1 MAMSKLMHRS
11 AYETIEELE
20 RELQQSYT
28 SFQTV
33 LTSSYH
39 LSHSPATTPQHLQA
53 ILYAILT
60 SPNLSS
66 SSSYLTRLTAV
77 TASTSDGYTPFVC
90 LLVRLVNEFYP
101 KLLEWPRSQILW
113 LLRQLIELDA
123 GDVESLCL
131 SLLRQVSGGDLSSG
145 NVWLAEQLLDIL
157 QANVLWLDEKP
168 SLFTMALYTYLR
180 LLPDHTMATSKVEG
194 LTELRQKETTFC
206 VRLLREKF
214 HDCILIGRDLIRLLQ
229 DVSLIPE
236 FECIWQDLL
245 SNPAAFRDPGFGDI
259 AQLYVVRTPT
269 RYLLS
274 RITPD
279 METQIRFM
287 LTSVRMG
294 SQRRNQTWFAQRYL
308 STPESETLVCDLI
321 RFICCVHH
329 PTNQILQSDIV
340 PRWAIVGWLLKC
352 CKSNHVEANAKLA
365 LFYDW
370 LFFMSKVDNIMNI
383 EPAIL
388 LMVHSIPKY
397 VNMTHSLLEF
407 LFLLIDH
414 YDPVHRDLIQ
424 KGVTSSIDILVGKGV
439 VRSLEP
445 LSACNLVASWLREK
459 LHVYFPLYC
468 KPDMS
473 EEAGKHAKP
482 ELLQP
487 DGALGMKTLASGGY
501 VPGSMSA
508 PASGSALAHSL
519 ETSGHSLEESR
530 LLNSGAET
538 VSRKRR
544 RPGATERLAKEMEAN
559 FDELAVAVA
568 QSEEVSLGVLERLL
582 TSFLSVYDQMN
593 SEKLAKVE
601 KTASVLDSGLD
612 MLSPSTNHSQEVF
625 SSSSL
630 GVYKFASQVVNILKK
645 GGYQMFSPLANLPSE
660 KLKLEENMSLTSTC
674 LRLYVRNSHPQL
686 CQLLVAWHREGLAVG
701 PRLLC
706 YVSRSA
712 FGWPK
717 TGHQSN
723 LPKHVGNSVLKLQS
737 RDFVSRTAV
746 ANAFKAY
753 ENFLK
758 QTCSGSSTAFPPH
771 SSGDTNDSPNHKL
784 MEVIEEGGGAVTT
797 VGKSNNSG
805 LEADSL
811 DAGLVTHLETC
822 LVWNTQRLLQVL
834 PSVFRYLPHL
844 ATGKEYLVQLLV
856 TTVDPVELSNFE
868 FWLTLGELAV
878 MGNQS
883 DALTRLTKASLS
895 WEFMEQQY
903 FWRLMVAELQAG
915 SPSTVLQVVKI
926 CLGVVNPLVNLDALS
941 GLISLLRS
949 QAPTGPLLNTVLSL
963 SPKFGR
969 FVAVVLAGW
978 MASHYSLLLSCLRQL
993 GLSGELKDSHNKKG
1007 EAFSDTKSGLQRS
1020 EKISSS
1026 TLVALLDAFEDSEN
1040 GRSNTDEKPANSRC
1054 VGEVRHA
1061 LLKLAGLGG
1070 YDEPVGM
1077 AQNHTETV
1085 VGENS

>member
-1 MAMSKLMHRS
+1 MSWACILKVITWSLKVVSTSMAMSKLMHRS

-39 LSHSPATTPQHLQA
+39 LSHSPATTPQLLQA

-66 SSSYLTRLTAV
+66 SASYLTRLTAV
-77 TASTSDGYTPFVC
+77 TASTSDGYAPFVS
-90 LLVRLVNEFYP
+90 LLRRLVNEFYP

-123 GDVESLCL
+123 VDVEPLCL
-131 SLLRQVSGGDLSSG
+131 LLLRQVSGGDLSSG

-157 QANVLWLDEKP
+157 QTNVLWLDEKP

-287 LTSVRMG
+287 LTHVRMG

-473 EEAGKHAKP
+473 EEAGEHAKP

-508 PASGSALAHSL
+508 PASG
-519 ETSGHSLEESR
+519 
-530 LLNSGAET
+530 
-538 VSRKRR
+538 K
-544 RPGATERLAKEMEAN
+544 RLAIEMEAN

-568 QSEEVSLGVLERLL
+568 QSEEVSLSVLERLL

-645 GGYQMFSPLANLPSE
+645 GGYEMFSPLTNLPSE

-723 LPKHVGNSVLKLQS
+723 SPKHVGNSVLKLQS
-737 RDFVSRTAV
+737 RDFVSQTAV

-771 SSGDTNDSPNHKL
+771 SSGDTNDTPNHKL
-784 MEVIEEGGGAVTT
+784 MEVTEEGGGAVTT

-844 ATGKEYLVQLLV
+844 ATGKEYIVQLLV

-1020 EKISSS
+1020 EKIRSS

-1040 GRSNTDEKPANSRC
+1040 GRNNTDEKPVNSRC

>member
-39 LSHSPATTPQHLQA
+39 LSHSPATTPQLLQA

-60 SPNLSS
+60 SPNPSS

-77 TASTSDGYTPFVC
+77 TASTSDGYAPFVD
-90 LLVRLVNEFYP
+90 LLYRLVNEFYP

-113 LLRQLIELDA
+113 LLRQLIKLDA
-123 GDVESLCL
+123 VDVEPLCL

-145 NVWLAEQLLDIL
+145 NVWLAEELLDIL
-157 QANVLWLDEKP
+157 QTNVLWLDEKP

-206 VRLLREKF
+206 VHLLREKF

-236 FECIWQDLL
+236 FECIWRDLL

-259 AQLYVVRTPT
+259 AQLYAVRTPT
-269 RYLLS
+269 RYLTC

-279 METQIRFM
+279 MEAQIRFM

-508 PASGSALAHSL
+508 RASGSALAHSL

-544 RPGATERLAKEMEAN
+544 RPG
-559 FDELAVAVA
+559 
-568 QSEEVSLGVLERLL
+568 
-582 TSFLSVYDQMN
+582 
-593 SEKLAKVE
+593 
-601 KTASVLDSGLD
+601 
-612 MLSPSTNHSQEVF
+612 
-625 SSSSL
+625 
-630 GVYKFASQVVNILKK
+630 
-645 GGYQMFSPLANLPSE
+645 
-660 KLKLEENMSLTSTC
+660 
-674 LRLYVRNSHPQL
+674 
-686 CQLLVAWHREGLAVG
+686 
-701 PRLLC
+701 
-706 YVSRSA
+706 
-712 FGWPK
+712 
-717 TGHQSN
+717 
-723 LPKHVGNSVLKLQS
+723 
-737 RDFVSRTAV
+737 
-746 ANAFKAY
+746 
-753 ENFLK
+753 
-758 QTCSGSSTAFPPH
+758 
-771 SSGDTNDSPNHKL
+771 
-784 MEVIEEGGGAVTT
+784 
-797 VGKSNNSG
+797 
-805 LEADSL
+805 
-811 DAGLVTHLETC
+811 
-822 LVWNTQRLLQVL
+822 
-834 PSVFRYLPHL
+834 
-844 ATGKEYLVQLLV
+844 
-856 TTVDPVELSNFE
+856 
-868 FWLTLGELAV
+868 
-878 MGNQS
+878 
-883 DALTRLTKASLS
+883 
-895 WEFMEQQY
+895 
-903 FWRLMVAELQAG
+903 
-915 SPSTVLQVVKI
+915 
-926 CLGVVNPLVNLDALS
+926 
-941 GLISLLRS
+941 
-949 QAPTGPLLNTVLSL
+949 
-963 SPKFGR
+963 
-969 FVAVVLAGW
+969 
-978 MASHYSLLLSCLRQL
+978 
-993 GLSGELKDSHNKKG
+993 
-1007 EAFSDTKSGLQRS
+1007 
-1020 EKISSS
+1020 
-1026 TLVALLDAFEDSEN
+1026 
-1040 GRSNTDEKPANSRC
+1040 
-1054 VGEVRHA
+1054 
-1061 LLKLAGLGG
+1061 
-1070 YDEPVGM
+1070 
-1077 AQNHTETV
+1077 
-1085 VGENS
+1085 

>member
-39 LSHSPATTPQHLQA
+39 LSHSPATTPQLLQA

-60 SPNLSS
+60 SPNPSS

-77 TASTSDGYTPFVC
+77 TASTSDGYAPFVD
-90 LLVRLVNEFYP
+90 LLYRLVNEFYP

-113 LLRQLIELDA
+113 LLRQLIKLDA
-123 GDVESLCL
+123 VDVEPLCL

-145 NVWLAEQLLDIL
+145 NVWLAEELLDIL
-157 QANVLWLDEKP
+157 QTNVLWLDEKP

-236 FECIWQDLL
+236 FECIWRDLL

-259 AQLYVVRTPT
+259 AQLYAVRTPT
-269 RYLLS
+269 RYLTY

-279 METQIRFM
+279 MEAQIRFM

-508 PASGSALAHSL
+508 RASGSALAHNL

-544 RPGATERLAKEMEAN
+544 RPGATERLAIEMEAN

-601 KTASVLDSGLD
+601 ETASVLDSGLD

-645 GGYQMFSPLANLPSE
+645 GGYEMFSPLANLPSE

-706 YVSRSA
+706 YVSRLAEEVATSSCSSLGLKGITGSLEVEPRDCTTRGSELDKTDTGGPPVVLDFDEEGEVLESSIEPPFEGIHENGGGRSA

-723 LPKHVGNSVLKLQS
+723 LPKHVGNCVLKLQS
-737 RDFVSRTAV
+737 RDFVSQTAV

-771 SSGDTNDSPNHKL
+771 SSGDTNDTPNHKL
-784 MEVIEEGGGAVTT
+784 MEVTEEGGGAVTT

-844 ATGKEYLVQLLV
+844 ATGKEYIVQLLV

-915 SPSTVLQVVKI
+915 SPSTVLQVHPQNTCGIGIFCFTSACSI
-926 CLGVVNPLVNLDALS
+926 C
-941 GLISLLRS
+941 
-949 QAPTGPLLNTVLSL
+949 
-963 SPKFGR
+963 
-969 FVAVVLAGW
+969 
-978 MASHYSLLLSCLRQL
+978 
-993 GLSGELKDSHNKKG
+993 
-1007 EAFSDTKSGLQRS
+1007 
-1020 EKISSS
+1020 
-1026 TLVALLDAFEDSEN
+1026 
-1040 GRSNTDEKPANSRC
+1040 
-1054 VGEVRHA
+1054 
-1061 LLKLAGLGG
+1061 
-1070 YDEPVGM
+1070 
-1077 AQNHTETV
+1077 
-1085 VGENS
+1085 